1 MQAEDHGVSRMNS
14 LDQEL
19 VNSCLQGNE
28 KAWEDFVQ
36 CHARRIYAMS
46 YRFTRCRAEAEDV
59 TQEVF
64 VRVYLTLNSYRAEI
78 GSLSG
83 WLMHVT
89 RNLLIDR
96 YRRARRHERFHPIRE
111 PEFSLRDPHA
121 PNPLQYLARDE
132 TAVRVHTALQRLSPN
147 TRPVIVLHDLEGLAL
162 DEVAA
167 VLHVPVGTVKSRMIR
182 GRRELARIL
191 RCPADPRLSSDRRG
205 TEKAD
210 EPVRTRGHIVS
221 GIWHA
226 GSGTPD
232 DPPARRMA
240 MGRRRTNIGNSLRS
254 RLSAGGECYGAV

>member
-1 MQAEDHGVSRMNS
+1 MNS

-19 VNSCLQGNE
+19 VDSCLQGNE
-28 KAWEDFVQ
+28 KAWEGFVQ
-36 CHARRIYAMS
+36 SYARRIYALS

-111 PEFSLRDPHA
+111 PYLSVHDPHA

-132 TAVRVHTALQRLSPN
+132 AAVRVHTALQRLSPN
-147 TRPVIVLHDLEGLAL
+147 TRSVIVLHDLEGLAL

-167 VLHVPVGTVKSRMIR
+167 ILHVPVGTVKSRMIR

-191 RCPADPRLSSDRRG
+191 RCPADRRLRSDGRG
-205 TEKAD
+205 TEKAY
-210 EPVRTRGHIVS
+210 EPVRARGRIVS
-221 GIWHA
+221 GVWHA
-226 GSGTPD
+226 GAGMPD

-240 MGRRRTNIGNSLRS
+240 MGRRHTKIGTSLQS
-254 RLSAGGECYGAV
+254 GLTTGGECYGAL